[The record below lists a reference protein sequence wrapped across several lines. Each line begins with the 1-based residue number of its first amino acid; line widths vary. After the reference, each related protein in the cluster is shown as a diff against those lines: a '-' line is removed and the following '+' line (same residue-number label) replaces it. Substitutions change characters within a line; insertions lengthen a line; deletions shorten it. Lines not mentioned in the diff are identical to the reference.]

1 MPRAVFLGGS
11 TPRGDLA
18 GVVGRVVVRLC
29 CFVGVC
35 VGPVGDDGEG
45 VSLIGG
51 AVGLG
56 GIPVLEVEGGF
67 CEVFLGGWLVFFL

>member
-1 MPRAVFLGGS
+1 M
-11 TPRGDLA
+11 
-18 GVVGRVVVRLC
+18 VRLC
-29 CFVGVC
+29 CLVGVC